1 MYFKKLAR
9 SLRMGLRRLVCRSR
23 TGGLESP
30 DYACV
35 GFPKC
40 ATTFILKR
48 FSEYSFNTL
57 VDGEFKMKD
66 YPDYRPEMRRIHEQG
81 QRIAIKNPSIIYSS
95 KSLGRLLKSDCRII
109 VSVRNPVRWIK
120 SFYNYRL
127 KRIGGGHE
135 SLPEAFKTIPDFSE
149 IVEGGINFMGVA
161 LEKGLMAKT
170 IKENL
175 LHSGYFDPD
184 RVLFVIQEEFESN
197 HHKVLGE
204 LLDFLQVPEADR
216 KEQEYT
222 FEYNKPER
230 WQLYNG
236 AEHDEWLYRYYAD
249 DMRELC
255 GIIQDYTGKDLKKMW
270 QDFYKIDIG

>member
-1 MYFKKLAR
+1 
-9 SLRMGLRRLVCRSR
+9 MGLR
-23 TGGLESP
+23 GLAYRFKPRDLDAP

-57 VDGEFKMKD
+57 VDGEFKMKEFD
-66 YPDYRPEMRRIHEQG
+66 AYVDEMRRIHGRG
-81 QRIAIKNPSIIYSS
+81 QRIAIKNPSIIYNR
-95 KSLGRLLKSDCRII
+95 KSLARLLRSDCKII

-127 KRIGGGHE
+127 KRIGTGHE
-135 SLPEAFKTIPDFSE
+135 SLPETFKSIPSFSE
-149 IVEGGINFMGVA
+149 IVEGEIDFMGVS
-161 LEKGLMAKT
+161 LEKGMMAKAIET
-170 IKENL
+170 NL
-175 LHSGYFDPD
+175 LRSPYFDPE
-184 RVLFVIQEEFESN
+184 RVFFVIQEEFESN
-197 HHKVLGE
+197 HNKVLGE
-204 LLDFLQVPEADR
+204 LLDFLQVPVSER
-216 KEQEYT
+216 QEREYQ
-222 FEYNKPER
+222 FEYDKPER

-236 AEHDEWLYRYYAD
+236 NEHDEFLYRYFAD

-255 GIIQDYTGKDLKKMW
+255 GLIQEYTGKDLKKMW